1 MQDATPPPPLLPE
14 IAEPAPPRP
23 VATAGGSSG
32 EWLALL
38 RNRLIIAGLSLIALL
53 VVAAA
58 VLVVI
63 GNGDDEEQLRAGNI
77 QPTPLGGAAAPTGED
92 LSGVLRTTAS
102 MRNGPGVEYPAIGT
116 IPQGTAV
123 AVVGRNA
130 DDSWVQVVYPPGFDV
145 LGWVNLAFIDV
156 EGDISALVIAG
167 PGESPNV
174 SVPTSSGPPPAT
186 EQPSLPEP
194 TGSPTRR
201 PTNTRVPTITPRP
214 SATATLPPL
223 FQQPQAQTDATRP

>member
-1 MQDATPPPPLLPE
+1 MEDATPPPPLLPE
-14 IAEPAPPRP
+14 IAEPAPPRL
-23 VATAGGSSG
+23 VAAAGRSSG
-32 EWLALL
+32 QWLALF

-63 GNGDDEEQLRAGNI
+63 GNGDDEEQLRAGLVE
-77 QPTPLGGAAAPTGED
+77 PTPAAGAATPTGGE
-92 LSGVLRTTAS
+92 LTGMLRTTAS

-116 IPQGTAV
+116 VPEGAAV
-123 AVVGRNA
+123 PVVGRNA
-130 DDSWVQVVYPPGFDV
+130 DDSWIQVVYPPGFDV
-145 LGWVNLAFIDV
+145 LGWVNLAFIDID
-156 EGDISALVIAG
+156 GDISALVIAG

-174 SVPTSSGPPPAT
+174 PIPTSSGPPPET
-186 EQPSLPEP
+186 QQPSPEA

-201 PTNTRVPTITPRP
+201 PTSTRVPTITPRP

-223 FQQPQAQTDATRP
+223 FQQTDATRP